1 MAYKGRYKP
10 QNPQKYDGDP
20 TKVIY
25 RCLWERKFMNFC
37 DSQESVVKWS
47 SEEVVVPYRSPIDGK
62 VHRYYVDFLITVKN
76 KNGLNETLLI
86 EIKPKKQC
94 SPPEKKKRITKSYL
108 CDLKNWGVNSAK
120 WEAAQDFAEN
130 RGWKFKVLTE
140 DTLLR

>member
-1 MAYKGRYKP
+1 MDNHFKENMIWHQWQQRGPVVDTAK
-10 QNPQKYDGDP
+10 QKQAKNSNG
-20 TKVIY
+20 
-25 RCLWERKFMNFC
+25 
-37 DSQESVVKWS
+37 
-47 SEEVVVPYRSPIDGK
+47 GG
-62 VHRYYVDFLITVKN
+62 KN